1 MTESVA
7 IVQSEI
13 KTLFAG
19 DASGHDYWHTLRV
32 YRLARRLAEAY
43 PCDETLVALAAL
55 LHDADD
61 PKLFSGNDYRN
72 TRRILKKAAI
82 SEEMT
87 ANIMSIIS
95 QVSFHGT
102 DSIAPD
108 SLEGKIVQDADRLDA
123 LGAIGIARTFAYGGS
138 RGRAMFDPTE
148 APALGLSSEAYHNHK
163 GSSLH
168 HFFEKLFTLKDLMN
182 TEAAKVIAEQRER
195 FLWDFVI
202 EFYDEWF

>member
-87 ANIMSIIS
+87 ANIIS
-95 QVSFHGT
+95 FLLFPRSPST
-102 DSIAPD
+102 
-108 SLEGKIVQDADRLDA
+108 
-123 LGAIGIARTFAYGGS
+123 ARTALPRTASKEKSYRMPTAWMPS
-138 RGRAMFDPTE
+138 APSALREPLPTADP
-148 APALGLSSEAYHNHK
+148 G
-163 GSSLH
+163 
-168 HFFEKLFTLKDLMN
+168 
-182 TEAAKVIAEQRER
+182 AEPCLTRPKR
-195 FLWDFVI
+195 LP
-202 EFYDEWF
+202 

>member
-87 ANIMSIIS
+87 ANIISIIS

-108 SLEGKIVQDADRLDA
+108 SLEGKSYRMPTAWMPSAPSALREPLPTADPGAGPCLTRPKRL
-123 LGAIGIARTFAYGGS
+123 
-138 RGRAMFDPTE
+138 P
-148 APALGLSSEAYHNHK
+148 
-163 GSSLH
+163 
-168 HFFEKLFTLKDLMN
+168 
-182 TEAAKVIAEQRER
+182 
-195 FLWDFVI
+195 
-202 EFYDEWF
+202 

>member
-43 PCDETLVALAAL
+43 PCDKTLVALAAL

-87 ANIMSIIS
+87 AN
-95 QVSFHGT
+95 
-102 DSIAPD
+102 
-108 SLEGKIVQDADRLDA
+108 DRLDA

-148 APALGLSSEAYHNHK
+148 APALGLGSEAYHNHQ

-182 TEAAKVIAEQRER
+182 TEAAKAIAEQRER
-195 FLWDFVI
+195 FLWEVVI

>member
-1 MTESVA
+1 MRAATTTGTHFACTASRGVSPKRIPA
-7 IVQSEI
+7 IRPWWLSPLSS
-13 KTLFAG
+13 T
-19 DASGHDYWHTLRV
+19 T
-32 YRLARRLAEAY
+32 
-43 PCDETLVALAAL
+43 PM
-55 LHDADD
+55 
-61 PKLFSGNDYRN
+61 

-87 ANIMSIIS
+87 ANIISIIS

-148 APALGLSSEAYHNHK
+148 ALALGLGSEAYHNHK

-182 TEAAKVIAEQRER
+182 TEAAKAIAEQRER